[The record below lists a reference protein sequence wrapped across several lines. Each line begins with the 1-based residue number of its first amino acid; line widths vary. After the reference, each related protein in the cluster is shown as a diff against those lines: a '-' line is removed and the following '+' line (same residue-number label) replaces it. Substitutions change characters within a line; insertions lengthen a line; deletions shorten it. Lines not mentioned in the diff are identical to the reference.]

1 MKHMKHWLM
10 TAALLLCSVVV
21 SAEDFSVDGIYYNI
35 TSETN
40 LTVEVTYQGTGYSS
54 IDEYSGDVTIPAIVK
69 HDGKTYRVTTIG
81 MYAFYGCKNLIS
93 VVIPSSVTTIND
105 LAFTSCSGLKS
116 IHIPNSV
123 IEIKQRAFQYC
134 SSLSSLTLPEKLSN
148 VAYELCMGCSKLESI
163 VIPEGATY
171 IGEGAFRGCS
181 KLQSANFPESLTIIG
196 KYAFWGSDLETPI
209 HIPANVTKIEGSA
222 FAGCSKVT
230 SLTFSEGITWIGGG
244 AFAGLGISS
253 LSLPGS
259 LTVIDRGAFSG
270 CPNLESVTFHESYR
284 ELLLLPDVFNSCA
297 KITTIAIPEGVT
309 RAYLDVCSNCPNL
322 MSLELPS
329 SVTEILGAFIGNQK
343 LRSFTV
349 KCEPPTIASHPFASG
364 VNKDVCILR
373 VPSESLE
380 AYQSADYWKEF
391 KNIVT
396 IENTVD
402 LGACGDKLTWMLTD
416 KNELIIGGTGTMT
429 DYESFADTPWSRY
442 QDDITQVTIGEGV
455 VSIGKSA
462 FGGCNN
468 LTSINIPANV
478 TSVGESALAYCGNL
492 KSIVV
497 AEDNLVYDS
506 RNGCNAIVETW
517 TNVLAAGC
525 STTTIPEDVVSI
537 ANSAFEG
544 CKTLT
549 DVVIPESVTEIGMHA
564 FADCS
569 GLTSITC
576 NAVNPPVCGDNAFDN
591 VDKSI
596 PVYVPSASAYK
607 AVDGWKEFGNM
618 QSTSEEEIS
627 GICGENLTWKLTEE
641 NELIVEGTGAM
652 TDYANEADVPWYE
665 YRESITVI
673 TIGNEVNAIGTKA
686 FSGCTNLLS
695 VTVPKSVVS
704 IGKDAFM
711 NCTGGEL
718 VVNCNIPSD
727 PKNGA
732 FLGSK
737 FASVTIGDGVVS
749 IGDCAFYNCNSI
761 TSITIPESV
770 TEIGFCAF
778 EGCSSI
784 ASVNLPENM
793 TSIGDRAFH
802 GCSALSSIVIPEG
815 VTSIGWGTFRDC
827 NALTSVTIP
836 AGVTV
841 IGEDAFGFCTN
852 LTSIILPASV
862 NSIGSYAFCGCSD
875 LTAINI
881 PMRVTEIKNS
891 TFVNC
896 SSLTTIIIPENV
908 ANIGKH
914 AFDGCY
920 GLTSI
925 TCNAVNPPA
934 CGDNAFDHVGKSIPL
949 YVPSVSAYK
958 VSDGWNEFVNMLST
972 AGDVLATSLSLDKT
986 EVVLTLAES
995 VALVATL
1002 LPEDVTN
1009 SDLRWN
1015 SSDESVVIV
1024 DANGVV
1030 TAIADG
1036 EAVIMVSTTD
1046 GSDLLATCVVTVE
1059 TKEAGGDVTDYDNM
1073 IYFEDATAFVNT
1085 TIDLPLQLKNENDIT
1100 AVQFDV
1106 YLPDGVT
1113 IEKTSRGKYNIT
1125 FNEDRA
1131 DNSTHTLSSA
1141 LQADGAVRVLCYSTD
1156 SELFWG
1162 NEGAIF
1168 NFPLEVSEMEEGDYS
1183 IIIKNIILT
1192 EQSGKKFEI
1201 SSMTST
1207 LNVLAVALGDC
1218 NRDNAVDVAD
1228 IVTLA
1233 NHILNN
1239 PVELFVEKAADFN
1252 KDNAVDVA
1260 DIVAIANFILGG
1272 NTTAARALTREV
1284 LLSRALSAEYSFDIL
1299 PFVLEAEGTKTIS
1312 LDLADPTESFTAFQ
1326 CDLYLPEGISI
1337 NKNKRG
1343 KYELSFNEERTD
1355 ASYHTLSGSLQ
1366 ADGAVRMLCYS
1377 TDSEVF
1383 LGTDGALIN
1392 IPLTAD
1398 AALKS
1403 GVYEFSIANTV
1414 LTYQNG
1420 TKVEPVT
1427 YKGSIIVGDGG
1438 EVESMKL
1445 YGKYTAGVLEDFSAS
1460 LSTNKSIT
1468 SIDLTDAVSVA
1479 ESGTLAAGNPN
1490 MLVYLSENATLANEN
1505 NVVCG
1510 DECSSLQLTDGYAF
1524 DAPVAFTAQQASYT
1538 RVLTAGM
1545 YGTILLPFAPNVE
1558 EYVFCA
1564 LTEAN
1569 DNSLT
1574 FDEVAQPEAN
1584 TAYLYTLRDG
1594 LSAAAITASNVQI
1607 ESAAAVAEADG
1618 WKMIGA
1624 YVGEKIDCTTV
1635 SDTYYYVYS
1644 SENHELNRVTKMLTV
1659 KPFRAYLT
1667 SSSAINK
1674 VKVRT
1679 RGGNETVIGTREIDS
1694 MPSVYYDLSGRQ
1706 VVQPTKGIY
1715 IVNGKKI
1722 VL

>member
-1 MKHMKHWLM
+1 MVEEGN
-10 TAALLLCSVVV
+10 AIYDSR
-21 SAEDFSVDGIYYNI
+21 DGCNAII
-35 TSETN
+35 ETSTN
-40 LTVEVTYQGTGYSS
+40 TLIEGCNATV
-54 IDEYSGDVTIPAIVK
+54 
-69 HDGKTYRVTTIG
+69 
-81 MYAFYGCKNLIS
+81 
-93 VVIPSSVTTIND
+93 
-105 LAFTSCSGLKS
+105 
-116 IHIPNSV
+116 IPNSV
-123 IEIKQRAFQYC
+123 MR
-134 SSLSSLTLPEKLSN
+134 
-148 VAYELCMGCSKLESI
+148 
-163 VIPEGATY
+163 
-171 IGEGAFRGCS
+171 IGD
-181 KLQSANFPESLTIIG
+181 N
-196 KYAFWGSDLETPI
+196 
-209 HIPANVTKIEGSA
+209 
-222 FAGCSKVT
+222 
-230 SLTFSEGITWIGGG
+230 
-244 AFAGLGISS
+244 
-253 LSLPGS
+253 
-259 LTVIDRGAFSG
+259 AFSG
-270 CPNLESVTFHESYR
+270 
-284 ELLLLPDVFNSCA
+284 NS
-297 KITTIAIPEGVT
+297 
-309 RAYLDVCSNCPNL
+309 
-322 MSLELPS
+322 
-329 SVTEILGAFIGNQK
+329 
-343 LRSFTV
+343 
-349 KCEPPTIASHPFASG
+349 
-364 VNKDVCILR
+364 
-373 VPSESLE
+373 
-380 AYQSADYWKEF
+380 
-391 KNIVT
+391 
-396 IENTVD
+396 
-402 LGACGDKLTWMLTD
+402 LTS
-416 KNELIIGGTGTMT
+416 LII
-429 DYESFADTPWSRY
+429 P
-442 QDDITQVTIGEGV
+442 EGV
-455 VSIGKSA
+455 VSIGSNA
-462 FGGCNN
+462 FGSCKN
-468 LTSINIPANV
+468 LTSITIPKSLNDINHFAFSGCNSL
-478 TSVGESALAYCGNL
+478 TSITIPKSQKGVGNYTFSGCSSLS
-492 KSIVV
+492 SIV
-497 AEDNLVYDS
+497 
-506 RNGCNAIVETW
+506 
-517 TNVLAAGC
+517 
-525 STTTIPEDVVSI
+525 IPEEVVSI
-537 ANSAFEG
+537 GNSAFAH
-544 CKTLT
+544 CSSLT
-549 DVVIPESVTEIGMHA
+549 SITIPESVTNIYEYA
-564 FADCS
+564 FYNCTGLASIISKATTPPACS
-569 GLTSITC
+569 DDTSF
-576 NAVNPPVCGDNAFDN
+576 GS

-596 PVYVPSASAYK
+596 PVYVPASSVTAYQ
-607 AVDGWKEFGNM
+607 AADGWSEFTNIR
-618 QSTSEEEIS
+618 SLIAS
-627 GICGENLTWKLTEE
+627 GTCGENLTWTLTDEG
-641 NELIVEGTGAM
+641 ELIIEGTGAM
-652 TDYANEADVPWYE
+652 TDYDRENTAPWGDYIS
-665 YRESITVI
+665 YIKNV
-673 TIGNEVNAIGTKA
+673 TIKEG
-686 FSGCTNLLS
+686 
-695 VTVPKSVVS
+695 VTS
-704 IGKDAFM
+704 IGQW
-711 NCTGGEL
+711 T
-718 VVNCNIPSD
+718 
-727 PKNGA
+727 
-732 FLGSK
+732 
-737 FASVTIGDGVVS
+737 
-749 IGDCAFYNCNSI
+749 FYECSNL

-770 TEIGFCAF
+770 TSIGGYAF
-778 EGCSSI
+778 DGCSSLTAI
-784 ASVNLPENM
+784 SIPENV
-793 TSIGDRAFH
+793 TSIGEGALL
-802 GCSALSSIVIPEG
+802 GCSSLTAIIIPEG
-815 VTSIGWGTFRDC
+815 VTSIE
-827 NALTSVTIP
+827 N
-836 AGVTV
+836 
-841 IGEDAFGFCTN
+841 
-852 LTSIILPASV
+852 
-862 NSIGSYAFCGCSD
+862 YAFSG
-875 LTAINI
+875 
-881 PMRVTEIKNS
+881 
-891 TFVNC
+891 C
-896 SSLTTIIIPENV
+896 SSLTIITIPEGM
-908 ANIGKH
+908 ASIGECT
-914 AFDGCY
+914 FWDCY
-920 GLTSI
+920 RLTSI
-925 TCNAVNPPA
+925 TIPESVTSIGWGAFGACTSLTAITCKSTIPPV
-934 CGDNAFDHVGKSIPL
+934 CISDAFYDVDKSIPV
-949 YVPSVSAYK
+949 YVPAASVSAYQTAE
-958 VSDGWNEFVNMLST
+958 GWKDF
-972 AGDVLATSLSLDKT
+972 
-986 EVVLTLAES
+986 
-995 VALVATL
+995 
-1002 LPEDVTN
+1002 TN
-1009 SDLRWN
+1009 
-1015 SSDESVVIV
+1015 IQ
-1024 DANGVV
+1024 
-1030 TAIADG
+1030 AIASD
-1036 EAVIMVSTTD
+1036 MVEYKNS
-1046 GSDLLATCVVTVE
+1046 
-1059 TKEAGGDVTDYDNM
+1059 

-1085 TIDLPLQLKNENDIT
+1085 TIVLPLQLKNSDDIT

-1168 NFPLEVSEMEEGDYS
+1168 NFPLEVSDMEEGDYS
-1183 IIIKNIILT
+1183 IVIKNIILT
-1192 EQSGKKFEI
+1192 EQSGKKHEI
-1201 SSMTST
+1201 PSMTST

-1239 PVELFVEKAADFN
+1239 PVEVFVEKAADFN

-1284 LLSRALSAEYSFDIL
+1284 LLSRAASAEYSFDIL
-1299 PFVLEAEGTKTIS
+1299 PFVLGAEGTKTIS

-1569 DNSLT
+1569 GNSLT

-1584 TAYLYTLRDG
+1584 TPYLYTLRDG